1 MPVTSARTNSTFRFL
16 RRMPRSGAAIFP
28 SDRMPVAHWYSSGW
42 NRWCS
47 ARSIRVT
54 WTGARRS
61 ALAANSPAKPPP
73 MITTR
78 RWLPWSL
85 IARPASLVLS
95 AAGPS
100 ACRVVPGVPVGE
112 QPVGLLRAPGTL
124 GVGVDGHGVA
134 EHRVDD
140 LPGVL
145 DGVLPGEQPAL
156 VVQRGADQ
164 PVVGTLVAA
173 GLLGERQFLRLGLPA
188 GPRLLAGQAEADRGL
203 RPDPEPQ
210 FVAVRQRGKPE
221 QVPWWVL
228 EPDGDLGGGDR
239 HALTGPDQDRHVRPP
254 PRVRH

>member
-16 RRMPRSGAAIFP
+16 RRMPRNGAAIFP

-47 ARSIRVT
+47 ARSSRVT
-54 WTGARRS
+54 STGARRS
-61 ALAANSPAKPPP
+61 PRAANRPAKPPP

-78 RWLPWSL
+78 RRLSWSFM
-85 IARPASLVLS
+85 ARPTSCSVRS
-95 AAGPS
+95 SGGS

-112 QPVGLLRAPGTL
+112 QPVGLLGTPAAL
-124 GVGVDGHGVA
+124 GVGVDRHDVT

-156 VVQRGADQ
+156 IVERGSDQ
-164 PVVGTLVAA
+164 PVVGALVAA
-173 GLLGERQFLRLGLPA
+173 GLLRERQFFGLRLPA
-188 GPRLLAGQAEADRGL
+188 GPRLLAREREGDRGL

-210 FVAVRQRGKPE
+210 LVAVRQRGE
-221 QVPWWVL
+221 AEDIAGRVAEL
-228 EPDGDLGGGDR
+228 DSDLGGGDR
-239 HALTGPDQDRHVRPP
+239 HALAGPDQNG
-254 PRVRH
+254 